1 MKLFYKTLLFFV
13 GVIAFQSALT
23 ILLVSGLTRRS
34 NLAEARRE
42 LADEA
47 AIIYESF
54 NSWKRQMWASLIGIG
69 NDRRLARTL
78 DPSAASSRRAYG
90 GPLQELILVAK
101 VDCLILKRP
110 GAEILEV
117 LPSGYL
123 TFTAAE
129 LGALQRVKPHP
140 YLELRILHGTLCLVG
155 VTIIP
160 LSGSRHLE
168 AYLIKRLDQEFCAQL
183 TLNRKSRVVLL
194 LGQRELAGSGPPPAP
209 AFDPRGM
216 PSSYL
221 ERYNQRLGG
230 ERLNLAFQRIGRLEQ
245 EEQGEELFL
254 GTFLSNEPYNRR
266 ILQAG
271 QGVLLISAAGA
282 LATCLLSLYLSRNIT
297 HPIASLLSAMQ
308 RLKAGAY
315 DTRVGARGGYEIQR
329 LFGGFNDMAEK
340 LAGSRAALQDNLQ
353 ETLLLK
359 EYNEKIINSI
369 QAGIAIVD
377 RGLRVEKA
385 NRAFQGCFGLDGRQV
400 LGARLESLGIDLVDA
415 PLLERIR
422 SILSGQQDSFAE
434 VKRSGGGRVFELK
447 LYPFFSPGARHPQ
460 ASGCILMA
468 EDISAKT
475 ELEQKIFQAEKL
487 SSISMLSAGMA
498 HEINNPLS
506 SILTNVQNLLEEEP
520 GSTRRVSLKWIEQET
535 RRIARIVQ
543 ELLNFA
549 SAGSPQAG
557 GCALNPVV
565 EQTVGLLSRSLP
577 EGLRIDTRLA
587 ADLPPSAASADELK
601 QVLLNLVK
609 NSIQAIEG
617 RGRILVR
624 TGLSRDGRLSLVISD
639 TGRGM
644 PRALIPRIFD
654 PFFTTKDGG
663 TGLGLSVVYGI
674 VTKYGGALTVR
685 SREGRGTRIALS
697 LPPPGRTVQEELP

>member
-78 DPSAASSRRAYG
+78 DPSAGSPRRAYG

-123 TFTAAE
+123 TFTAAD

-209 AFDPRGM
+209 AFDPRTM

-271 QGVLLISAAGA
+271 QGVLLLSAAGA

-340 LAGSRAALQDNLQ
+340 LAGNRAALQDNLQ

-447 LYPFFSPGARHPQ
+447 LYPFFSPGAGHPQ

-577 EGLRIDTRLA
+577 EGLRVDTRLA

-624 TGLSRDGRLSLVISD
+624 TGLSRDGRLSLVVSD

>member
-1 MKLFYKTLLFFV
+1 MRLFYKTLLFFV

-34 NLAEARRE
+34 SLAEARRE

-69 NDRRLARTL
+69 NDRRLARSL
-78 DPSAASSRRAYG
+78 DPSAATSPR
-90 GPLQELILVAK
+90 LQEAILVAK

-110 GAEILEV
+110 GAQILEV

-123 TFTAAE
+123 TFTAAD

-155 VTIIP
+155 VTLIP

-194 LGQRELAGSGPPPAP
+194 LGQRELAASGPPPAP
-209 AFDPRGM
+209 AFDPRAM

-245 EEQGEELFL
+245 QEQGEELFL

-315 DTRVGARGGYEIQR
+315 DTRVGTRGGYEIRR

-369 QAGIAIVD
+369 RAGIAIVD
-377 RGLRVEKA
+377 RDLRVEKA
-385 NRAFQGCFGLDGRQV
+385 NRAFQGCFGLDGREV

-434 VKRSGGGRVFELK
+434 VKRSAGGRVFELK
-447 LYPFFSPGARHPQ
+447 LYPFFSPGAGHPQ

-468 EDISAKT
+468 EDVSAKT

-520 GSTRRVSLKWIEQET
+520 GSARRVSLKWIEQET
-535 RRIARIVQ
+535 RRIARLVQ

-549 SAGSPQAG
+549 SAGSPQPG

-577 EGLRIDTRLA
+577 EGIRIDTRLA

-601 QVLLNLVK
+601 QVVLNLVK
-609 NSIQAIEG
+609 NSIQAIDG
-617 RGRILVR
+617 QGRILVR
-624 TGLSRDGRLSLVISD
+624 TCLDRRDGGLSLVVSD

-644 PRALIPRIFD
+644 PRELIPRIFD

-697 LPPPGRTVQEELP
+697 LPSPGGQEELS

>member
-1 MKLFYKTLLFFV
+1 MRLFYKTLLFFV

-54 NSWKRQMWASLIGIG
+54 NSWKRQLWASLIAIG
-69 NDRRLARTL
+69 NDRRLARSL
-78 DPSAASSRRAYG
+78 DPSAASSPR
-90 GPLQELILVAK
+90 LQEAILVAK

-110 GAEILEV
+110 GAQILEV

-123 TFTAAE
+123 TFTAAD

-168 AYLIKRLDQEFCAQL
+168 AYLVKRLDQEFCAQL

-209 AFDPRGM
+209 AFDPRAM

-297 HPIASLLSAMQ
+297 HPIAELLAGME

-353 ETLLLK
+353 ETVLLK

-369 QAGIAIVD
+369 QAGHRHRRPRPAGGKGQPGLPGLLRPGRPAGARSAAGIPGHRPVGHPAPGKD
-377 RGLRVEKA
+377 PLDPQRAAGQLRRGQALRRRAGLRDQAVSLLQPRG
-385 NRAFQGCFGLDGRQV
+385 RAPAGLRLHPDGRRRQ
-400 LGARLESLGIDLVDA
+400 R
-415 PLLERIR
+415 
-422 SILSGQQDSFAE
+422 QDRA
-434 VKRSGGGRVFELK
+434 G
-447 LYPFFSPGARHPQ
+447 
-460 ASGCILMA
+460 A
-468 EDISAKT
+468 ED
-475 ELEQKIFQAEKL
+475 L
-487 SSISMLSAGMA
+487 
-498 HEINNPLS
+498 
-506 SILTNVQNLLEEEP
+506 P
-520 GSTRRVSLKWIEQET
+520 GRET
-535 RRIARIVQ
+535 VLHQ
-543 ELLNFA
+543 H
-549 SAGSPQAG
+549 
-557 GCALNPVV
+557 AL
-565 EQTVGLLSRSLP
+565 
-577 EGLRIDTRLA
+577 
-587 ADLPPSAASADELK
+587 
-601 QVLLNLVK
+601 
-609 NSIQAIEG
+609 G
-617 RGRILVR
+617 RHGP
-624 TGLSRDGRLSLVISD
+624 RDQQP
-639 TGRGM
+639 
-644 PRALIPRIFD
+644 PRA
-654 PFFTTKDGG
+654 
-663 TGLGLSVVYGI
+663 
-674 VTKYGGALTVR
+674 R
-685 SREGRGTRIALS
+685 S
-697 LPPPGRTVQEELP
+697 